1 MLTTATM
8 KRRPTPPGEMLLE
21 EFLRPAGITQVELAA
36 RMGVPIQRVNA
47 VIAGRRAVTAET
59 AILLSRVLGTT
70 PALWLNLQIAV
81 DLWDADDF
89 DPWETLQWNTVRFV
103 RYRQTKPDG
112 SVVQADWLTNLT
124 SRQANTLAVYRMAKS
139 RWEIENEGFNDCKS
153 RQGFEHICHH
163 HTNSLLIGWLLTL
176 LALVLMRL
184 YRLRYLHRGIHPVRS
199 AINLVRSFWLSIRQ
213 KPVIDSG

>member
-59 AILLSRVLGTT
+59 AILLSRALGTT

-81 DLWDADDF
+81 DLWDAEHRLARSRV
-89 DPWETLQWNTVRFV
+89 PTNRLARGGKVR
-103 RYRQTKPDG
+103 
-112 SVVQADWLTNLT
+112 
-124 SRQANTLAVYRMAKS
+124 
-139 RWEIENEGFNDCKS
+139 
-153 RQGFEHICHH
+153 
-163 HTNSLLIGWLLTL
+163 
-176 LALVLMRL
+176 
-184 YRLRYLHRGIHPVRS
+184 PVH
-199 AINLVRSFWLSIRQ
+199 
-213 KPVIDSG
+213 G